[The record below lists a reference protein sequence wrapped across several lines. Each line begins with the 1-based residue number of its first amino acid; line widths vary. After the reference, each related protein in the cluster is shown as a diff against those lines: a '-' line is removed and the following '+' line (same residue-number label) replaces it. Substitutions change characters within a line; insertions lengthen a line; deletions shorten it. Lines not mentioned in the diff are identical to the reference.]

1 MSSNQPKTVIA
12 TKKDVNIPEKCENL
26 SLVFY
31 KQVKSSDN
39 KEVIYAKEVSLV
51 KSKFGEDYDFYSVKA
66 GMYGIRIPSQATH
79 WCIAILGAQPQVLY
93 TSKVPAEMSV
103 QIVNYAEGRAI
114 YFNRF
119 RKNAQFLIGLSQE
132 AMKRRSNS
140 KNVKKVNEKLKLI
153 SDLLN

>member
-1 MSSNQPKTVIA
+1 MSNNLPKTVTSI
-12 TKKDVNIPEKCENL
+12 KKDVNIPEKCENL

-31 KQVKSSDN
+31 KQTKPSDN
-39 KEVIYAKEVSLV
+39 KEVIYAKEINLV
-51 KSKFGEDYDFYSVKA
+51 KSKFGEKYDFYSVKS

-103 QIVNYAEGRAI
+103 QIINYAEGRAM

-119 RKNAQFLIGLSQE
+119 RKNAKFMIGLSQE
-132 AMKRRSNS
+132 AMKSRSGS
-140 KNVKKVNEKLKLI
+140 KKVKKVNEKLKLI

>member
-1 MSSNQPKTVIA
+1 MSSNQPKTVIV
-12 TKKDVNIPEKCENL
+12 TKKDVDIPDKCENM

-31 KQVKSSDN
+31 KQAKPSDN
-39 KEVIYAKEVSLV
+39 KEVIYAKEISLV
-51 KSKFGEDYDFYSVKA
+51 KSKFGEDYNFYSVKS

-103 QIVNYAEGRAI
+103 QIVNYVEGRAI

-119 RKNAQFLIGLSQE
+119 QKNAKFMIGLSQE

>member
-1 MSSNQPKTVIA
+1 MSSNLPKTVTV

-31 KQVKSSDN
+31 KQIKPSDN
-39 KEVIYAKEVSLV
+39 KEVIYAKEINLV
-51 KSKFGEDYDFYSVKA
+51 KSKFGEKFDFYSVKS

-93 TSKVPAEMSV
+93 TSKIPAEMNV
-103 QIVNYAEGRAI
+103 QIINYAEGRAI

-119 RKNAQFLIGLSQE
+119 KKNAKFVIGLSQE
-132 AMKRRSNS
+132 AMKFRSYS
-140 KNVKKVNEKLKLI
+140 KKSNKTNEKLKLI

>member
-1 MSSNQPKTVIA
+1 MSSNLPKTVISI
-12 TKKDVNIPEKCENL
+12 KKDVNIPEKCENL

-31 KQVKSSDN
+31 KQIKPSDN
-39 KEVIYAKEVSLV
+39 KEVIYAKEINLV
-51 KSKFGEDYDFYSVKA
+51 KSKLGEKYDFYSVKS
-66 GMYGIRIPSQATH
+66 GMYGIRIPSQSTH

-103 QIVNYAEGRAI
+103 QIVNYAEGRAM

-119 RKNAQFLIGLSQE
+119 QKNAKFMIGLSQE
-132 AMKRRSNS
+132 AMKNRSGS
-140 KNVKKVNEKLKLI
+140 KKVKKVNEKLKLI

>member
-1 MSSNQPKTVIA
+1 MSSNLPKKVIT
-12 TKKDVNIPEKCENL
+12 TKKDVDIPEKCENL

-31 KQVKSSDN
+31 KQTKPSDN
-39 KEVIYAKEVSLV
+39 KEVIYAKEINLV
-51 KSKFGEDYDFYSVKA
+51 KSKFGEDYDFYSVKS

-93 TSKVPAEMSV
+93 ASKVPAEMSV
-103 QIVNYAEGRAI
+103 QIVNYAEGRAM

-119 RKNAQFLIGLSQE
+119 QKNAKFMIGLSRE
-132 AMKRRSNS
+132 AMKRKLRS
-140 KNVKKVNEKLKLI
+140 KNAEKVNEKVKLI